1 MQLKGTELR
10 QLRKLECNKE
20 EMSKIVVDPLKIK
33 EDKAGPTVDIG
44 DPLNEKLELISR
56 FRNFFLPPAQER
68 NQSLKEELQRLD
80 LEEEKERQAE
90 IRLELSYFF
99 LLLFPFRTLKTH
111 QKSAANRRHWES
123 GWRPAHGLSHWMDKL
138 HLSI

>member
-1 MQLKGTELR
+1 M
-10 QLRKLECNKE
+10 RKLECNKE

-33 EDKAGPTVDIG
+33 EDKTGPTVDIG
-44 DPLNEKLELISR
+44 DPLISR
-56 FRNFFLPPAQER
+56 LKKDLAKEKER

-99 LLLFPFRTLKTH
+99 PLLFPFRTLKTH
-111 QKSAANRRHWES
+111 QKSRRRIGGIGRAAGGS
-123 GWRPAHGLSHWMDKL
+123 PTS
-138 HLSI
+138 